1 MLWSGLL
8 CLLIH
13 LAHTLLYGICEVVV
27 EVWQFVLNLQ
37 VIAALLDKLQ
47 ELKVT
52 IGALSLA

>member
-1 MLWSGLL
+1 MLWSVLL
-8 CLLIH
+8 CLLTY
-13 LAHTLLYGICEVVV
+13 LAHTLLYGILEVVV
-27 EVWQFVLNLQ
+27 EVWQFVLNLL